1 MAAHSPPKS
10 PVTGTVV
17 VPVLNEAATL
27 GSFLTALLAR
37 LDQHWQVM
45 VVDGGSSDG
54 TIDIAGQFPVQL
66 VHSAPGRARQ
76 MNAGVAAGID
86 SDLILF
92 LHSDTRLPSAVLPEL
107 NAFFYSSQQWGFFR
121 VKLDSSL
128 RLLALVSTMMNWRSR
143 FSGIGTGDQGLLV
156 RTQFWLTNGGFADL
170 PLMEDVE
177 FCRRVKKQAPPFCS
191 PLKVLVSARK
201 WERQG
206 PIKTILL
213 MWLIRLAYVLGV
225 APKRLHRWYYGR
237 PCQ

>member
-1 MAAHSPPKS
+1 MVVHSLPKS

-17 VPVLNEAATL
+17 VPVLNEAASL
-27 GSFLTALLAR
+27 ASFLTALLAR
-37 LDQHWQVM
+37 LDQHWQVI
-45 VVDGGSSDG
+45 VVDGGSVDG
-54 TIDIAGQFPVQL
+54 TIDIARQFPVRL

-92 LHSDTRLPSAVLPEL
+92 LHSDTRLPSPVLPEL
-107 NAFFYSSQQWGFFR
+107 NAFFHSSQQWGFFR
-121 VKLDSSL
+121 VQLDSPL
-128 RLLALVSTMMNWRSR
+128 RLLALVSTLMNWRSR

-156 RTQFWLTNGGFADL
+156 RTQFWLNSGGFADL

-177 FCRRVKKQAPPFCS
+177 FCRRVKKQAPPFYS
-191 PLKVLVSARK
+191 RLKVLVSARK

-213 MWLIRLAYVLGV
+213 MWVIRLAYVLGV
-225 APKRLHRWYYGR
+225 APQRLHRWYYGR
-237 PCQ
+237 HCQ